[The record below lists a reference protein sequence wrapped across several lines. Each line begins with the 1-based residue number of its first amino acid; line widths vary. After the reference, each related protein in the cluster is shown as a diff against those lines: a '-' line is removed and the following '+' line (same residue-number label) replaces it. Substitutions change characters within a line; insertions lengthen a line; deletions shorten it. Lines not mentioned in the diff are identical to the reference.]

1 MPSIMTK
8 SSKTQAPDTA
18 PVARVAPLLQTP
30 GRARM
35 LRKLR
40 GKPSTK
46 RSLLALGLL
55 IVLVLLAPLL
65 APQNPYDLLALD
77 IMDGRLAPGATNF
90 DGSMTYWLG
99 TDSQGR
105 DMFSA
110 ILYGLRISLFVGLG
124 AVLILVAIG
133 VDRKSTR
140 RNSRH

>member
-46 RSLLALGLL
+46 RSLLALGML

-65 APQNPYDLLALD
+65 APQNPYALLALD
-77 IMDGRLAPGATNF
+77 ILDGRLAPGATNF
-90 DGSMTYWLG
+90 DGSMQYWLG
-99 TDSQGR
+99 TASQGCDLFR
-105 DMFSA
+105 A
-110 ILYGLRISLFVGLG
+110 ILLCFPLTLF
-124 AVLILVAIG
+124 
-133 VDRKSTR
+133 
-140 RNSRH
+140 